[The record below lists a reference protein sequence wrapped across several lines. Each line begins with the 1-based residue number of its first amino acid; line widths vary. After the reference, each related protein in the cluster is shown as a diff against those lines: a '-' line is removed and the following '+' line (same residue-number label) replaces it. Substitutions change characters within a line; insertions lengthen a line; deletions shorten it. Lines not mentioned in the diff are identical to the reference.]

1 MPRPETAA
9 PVPPEIKEE
18 KIRTCETRRWR
29 CHEHAKSKF
38 SYLDRGATL
47 LPSIGVEK
55 GGLAAGRRVPDD
67 LQSPASLTAGDCPS
81 VCSVLRRRHSHRA
94 SVLRRAL
101 MALGASHTCALGGVG
116 SRP

>member
-55 GGLAAGRRVPDD
+55 GGLAHVNRASDPTATFVLYVHDCLCMPMCILTSCVVCCMVYRCV
-67 LQSPASLTAGDCPS
+67 LSQSPQAY
-81 VCSVLRRRHSHRA
+81 
-94 SVLRRAL
+94 
-101 MALGASHTCALGGVG
+101 
-116 SRP
+116 